1 MRRTRMRTQT
11 ELAKREHT
19 LLAVTASA
27 TLGLAEAKGHKL
39 PMVFGIDGTI
49 VFGTVALFAAE
60 HMGGS
65 SGRMLQSLAD
75 GWLAIGSYKMGRAV
89 GGAAIAGAE
98 QTIPA
103 VGGVLRER
111 RRSDQKGQAV
121 LFRERRI

>member
-1 MRRTRMRTQT
+1 MANSIAQVREGLRRSRMRTQQ

-39 PMVFGIDGTI
+39 PQVFGIDGTI

-89 GGAAIAGAE
+89 GGAAIAGAD
-98 QTIPA
+98 
-103 VGGVLRER
+103 G
-111 RRSDQKGQAV
+111 SDAAAMDA
-121 LFRERRI
+121 LLSAA